1 MKNIKLNLSL
11 KAFVAIAGMLKM
23 IISEQQVMQLMS
35 IANHYIELISLIS
48 MNEIKMNYPQE
59 HQEIAVRLL
68 ATIKNQQCQEL
79 NEIE

>member
-1 MKNIKLNLSL
+1 
-11 KAFVAIAGMLKM
+11 M